1 MTAGSDWEDVFA
13 DDEGDGDE
21 AYFEPLGA
29 RFFDFYKVLTPV
41 ESIRFHITETL
52 KEAFNQWFKYI
63 HDTYPQMLGED
74 FKASDFQIAM
84 TISKAVLAHFACT
97 YNVLPK
103 TPVTGPNPASQKT
116 RRRRI

>member
-116 RRRRI
+116 RRRI